1 MIGLHI
7 RNHAI
12 INGHIPL
19 LIKNASNTYE
29 LYVSGMILWN
39 KNSKIRNVN
48 VNDSNAIFMVYM
60 HFDTLNGLFL
70 FHRCYI
76 NIFVETE
83 EIGSFILYTS
93 RIDNVGPSSVI
104 ANTHYYMLYTIYR
117 SQGNFEM

>member
-1 MIGLHI
+1 MSTLHDLTATSI
-7 RNHAI
+7 SSMFLVR
-12 INGHIPL
+12 
-19 LIKNASNTYE
+19 LIAYF
-29 LYVSGMILWN
+29 VFFQ
-39 KNSKIRNVN
+39 R
-48 VNDSNAIFMVYM
+48 
-60 HFDTLNGLFL
+60 
-70 FHRCYI
+70 RYI

>member
-1 MIGLHI
+1 M
-7 RNHAI
+7 
-12 INGHIPL
+12 
-19 LIKNASNTYE
+19 
-29 LYVSGMILWN
+29 
-39 KNSKIRNVN
+39 VN
-48 VNDSNAIFMVYM
+48 M
-60 HFDTLNGLFL
+60 HFDRIMAYIL

>member
-1 MIGLHI
+1 M
-7 RNHAI
+7 
-12 INGHIPL
+12 
-19 LIKNASNTYE
+19 
-29 LYVSGMILWN
+29 
-39 KNSKIRNVN
+39 VN
-48 VNDSNAIFMVYM
+48 M
-60 HFDTLNGLFL
+60 HFDTPNGLFL
-70 FHRCYI
+70 FHTYYI

>member
-1 MIGLHI
+1 M
-7 RNHAI
+7 A
-12 INGHIPL
+12 
-19 LIKNASNTYE
+19 
-29 LYVSGMILWN
+29 
-39 KNSKIRNVN
+39 NVYFET
-48 VNDSNAIFMVYM
+48 V
-60 HFDTLNGLFL
+60 NGLFL

>member
-1 MIGLHI
+1 
-7 RNHAI
+7 
-12 INGHIPL
+12 
-19 LIKNASNTYE
+19 
-29 LYVSGMILWN
+29 
-39 KNSKIRNVN
+39 
-48 VNDSNAIFMVYM
+48 MVDM
-60 HFDTLNGLFL
+60 DFDTADGLSL
-70 FHRCYI
+70 FHRRYI